1 MIILDQQRKKYI
13 MIQRIQSLWL
23 LLASVATGLLF
34 KLPVYSGILNT
45 GAPREL
51 LVGQDYLL
59 FLVTAVL
66 VLFPL
71 VTIFLFKNRSNQKKL
86 IWVSLLL
93 NAVFVALIWM
103 EVSSFTVANSFTS
116 SMYKVGAALPVVSI
130 VLLLLAYGGIR
141 KDEKLIRSA
150 DRLR

>member
-1 MIILDQQRKKYI
+1 

-71 VTIFLFKNRSNQKKL
+71 VTIFLFK
-86 IWVSLLL
+86 
-93 NAVFVALIWM
+93 
-103 EVSSFTVANSFTS
+103 TNSFTS